1 MLPTQ
6 FFFFF
11 LNLATFPSR
20 FFTALLP
27 RDRRPRSSTA
37 GERRPLPAFASPFFS
52 PCHPFIRLSQPFRAL
67 HGALRQRQSRCPARN
82 SVPGHSWP
90 LLCPG
95 SAAFKQTGSLQTQ
108 PSLSSS
114 CSQAGA
120 SLKELLEVFKNNK
133 KNVSRKKGGKKKKG
147 KITHWEKKKG
157 SV

>member
-67 HGALRQRQSRCPARN
+67 HGALRQRQSRLSRSEFCAR
-82 SVPGHSWP
+82 P
-90 LLCPG
+90 LLAPALPRQRRVQTNGEPSNPALPLQLMLTSGCLAER
-95 SAAFKQTGSLQTQ
+95 AA
-108 PSLSSS
+108 
-114 CSQAGA
+114 
-120 SLKELLEVFKNNK
+120 
-133 KNVSRKKGGKKKKG
+133 GGF
-147 KITHWEKKKG
+147 
-157 SV
+157 